1 MKDVRE
7 IEGKKC
13 YKSKE
18 RKLVF
23 FFFQK
28 INSELDL
35 SKTKCPE
42 KSFLQPIQNPE
53 MWQDCPTKSRKE
65 AVGEEHA
72 RRSQIARYTVHQ
84 WYALL
89 LDLLVKFQIQNAPF
103 QAGSLSSSCFQL
115 PTECLTSQYKIAA
128 YKSQYLQFVMKHVL
142 CFKWQLL

>member
-18 RKLVF
+18 RKLV

-53 MWQDCPTKSRKE
+53 MW
-65 AVGEEHA
+65 
-72 RRSQIARYTVHQ
+72 
-84 WYALL
+84 
-89 LDLLVKFQIQNAPF
+89 
-103 QAGSLSSSCFQL
+103 
-115 PTECLTSQYKIAA
+115 
-128 YKSQYLQFVMKHVL
+128 
-142 CFKWQLL
+142 